1 MGFLN
6 RLYEGKALNDKTPKA
21 IISKLRKMKAIGDS
35 DKPILVYGSTTMG
48 SPATSI
54 VLLQDALLFLNAS
67 GMLMKHNSFPYRG
80 IGSVSIVNKGAL
92 STLVLGIRSAG
103 EEALDIPMT
112 ADEAH
117 RIQQVLMEKI
127 AQPAPS
133 PSTQATASVDPV
145 AEIERYHVLK
155 EKGII
160 TSEEFEAKKK
170 QLLGL

>member
-6 RLYEGKALNDKTPKA
+6 KLYEGNALNDKTPKA

-35 DKPILVYGSTTMG
+35 DEPILVYGSTTMG

-54 VLLQDALLFLNAS
+54 ILLQDALLFLNAS
-67 GMLMKHNSFPYRG
+67 GMLMKHNSFPYKG

-103 EEALDIPMT
+103 EEALDLPMA
-112 ADEAH
+112 ADEAR

-127 AQPAPS
+127 APTSSS
-133 PSTQATASVDPV
+133 PSTQATAGVDPV
-145 AEIERYHVLK
+145 AEIERYHTLK

>member
-35 DKPILVYGSTTMG
+35 DEPILVYGSTTMG

-54 VLLQDALLFLNAS
+54 ILLQDALLFLNAS

-112 ADEAH
+112 ADEAR
-117 RIQQVLMEKI
+117 RIQEVLMGKI
-127 AQPAPS
+127 APPAQIFSASPAVPS
-133 PSTQATASVDPV
+133 DMVT
-145 AEIERYHVLK
+145 EIERYHELK

-160 TSEEFEAKKK
+160 SEAEFAAKKK

>member
-1 MGFLN
+1 MRG
-6 RLYEGKALNDKTPKA
+6 TPSTTKPQRR
-21 IISKLRKMKAIGDS
+21 SSQSCRKMKAIGDS
-35 DKPILVYGSTTMG
+35 DEPILVYGSTTMG

-54 VLLQDALLFLNAS
+54 ILLQNALLFLNAS
-67 GMLMKHNSFPYRG
+67 GMLMKHNSFPYKG

-103 EEALDIPMT
+103 EEALDLPMA
-112 ADEAH
+112 ADEAR

-127 AQPAPS
+127 APPS
-133 PSTQATASVDPV
+133 PSPFTQATASVDPV
-145 AEIERYHVLK
+145 AEIERYHALK